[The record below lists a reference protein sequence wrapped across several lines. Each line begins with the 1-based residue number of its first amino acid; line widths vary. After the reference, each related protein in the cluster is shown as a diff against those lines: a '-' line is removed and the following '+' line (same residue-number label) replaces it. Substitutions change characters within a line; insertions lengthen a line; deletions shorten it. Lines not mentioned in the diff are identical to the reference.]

1 MNKSI
6 NVLLIFLAIPTMVLC
21 IFVGMNLP
29 IEFLKTSGSQL
40 PFRFEI
46 FLTIGILFFI
56 IILRRSAKRWMGAK
70 MVSQTEKYKW
80 NETMSVERKNRVYL
94 YQSLESAL
102 MLFAAI
108 SFYTV
113 CKEAWL
119 PACAVMF
126 GTIDNLLFLLMGKF
140 KNIYRIGLTSK
151 AIVVADRDVIV
162 LYYTGLRKVTIHQQT
177 IFFDYIKGLQ
187 ISFPINC
194 IDEKNR
200 TNFKNNLEAQL
211 DRDKVFFS
219 DDIKAM

>member
-6 NVLLIFLAIPTMVLC
+6 NVLLVFLAIPTMVLC

-29 IEFLKTSGSQL
+29 IEFLKTSGAQL

-46 FLTIGILFFI
+46 FLTIGILFFV
-56 IILRRSAKRWMGAK
+56 IILRRSTKRWMGVK

-80 NETMSVERKNRVYL
+80 NEAMSSERKNRVYL

-113 CKEAWL
+113 CKDAWL
-119 PACAVMF
+119 PATAVMF
-126 GTIDNLLFLLMGKF
+126 GTIDNLLFLFMGKF
-140 KNIYRIGLTSK
+140 KNIYRVGLTSK

-162 LYYTGLRKVTIHQQT
+162 LYYTGLRKVTMHQQT
-177 IFFDYIKGLQ
+177 IFFDYIRDLQ

-219 DDIKAM
+219 DDVKAL